1 MRIPGGGVGWL
12 AAFGWILVALVIS
25 AGRAAEN
32 AFRRELAT
40 HRAAIDELDSRIVSL
55 LNERARHAMAI
66 GEQKRR
72 NHQEAY
78 APQRERAVLER
89 VAGLNTGPLTDAT
102 LHAVYREIMSGSLA
116 LEGPPTVA
124 YLGPSATFTHQASLH
139 RFGSGV
145 EYVACASVAE
155 VVRAV
160 ASGKVNHGVVP
171 FENSTEGAVHP
182 TLDALGPVVGNEGLR
197 AIAEVRLRI
206 VHNLATRA
214 SRLEGIRVLYVHS
227 QTRAQCRGW
236 IERNL
241 PGAEVIETPSNA
253 RSAELATRNRR
264 SAALCGDFT
273 AQTYGLPLLVSG
285 VQDEGEQHHPVP
297 RAGPGPDPSD
307 RTGSHDARDRRA
319 IGGCRGSGIGP
330 GSAEV
335 GRSPSRTGACA
346 SGTRRG
352 IGRGTAT
359 VLPRLPGAR
368 TRCGDGLRAGAD
380 PPVGRG
386 SACSG
391 KLSGVGGLRELR
403 RTTAQTR

>member
-1 MRIPGGGVGWL
+1 MRFSGSAVGWL
-12 AAFGWILVALVIS
+12 VAFGWVLVALAIP
-25 AGRAAEN
+25 AGRAAETPSN
-32 AFRRELAT
+32 AELAS
-40 HRAAIDELDSRIVSL
+40 HRAAIDELDGRIVSL

-72 NHQEAY
+72 HQQEPY

-89 VAGLNTGPLTDAT
+89 VSGLNTGPLTDAS
-102 LHAVYREIMSGSLA
+102 LRAVYREIMSGSLA
-116 LEGPPTVA
+116 LEGPPSVA
-124 YLGPSATFTHQASLH
+124 YLGPSATFTHQAARQ

-145 EYVACASVAE
+145 EYVSCGSVAE

-182 TLDALGPVVGNEGLR
+182 TLDALGPAVGNEGLR

-206 VHNLATRA
+206 VHHLATRA
-214 SRLEGIRVLYVHS
+214 SRLDGIRVLYVHP

-241 PGAEVIETPSNA
+241 PGVEVIETPSNA

-285 VQDEGEQHHPVP
+285 VQDEGNNTTRFLVLGRTPTPPTGQ
-297 RAGPGPDPSD
+297 D
-307 RTGSHDARDRRA
+307 RTTLVITAR
-319 IGGCRGSGIGP
+319 S
-330 GSAEV
+330 
-335 GRSPSRTGACA
+335 
-346 SGTRRG
+346 
-352 IGRGTAT
+352 
-359 VLPRLPGAR
+359 
-368 TRCGDGLRAGAD
+368 AGAAD
-380 PPVGRG
+380 LASVLGTLKTAGLPVERVHARPARG
-386 SACSG
+386 AESDGERQRFFLDCPGHERDAAMATA
-391 KLSGVGGLRELR
+391 LEQIRQSGVVLRVLGSYPVSVD
-403 RTTAQTR
+403 